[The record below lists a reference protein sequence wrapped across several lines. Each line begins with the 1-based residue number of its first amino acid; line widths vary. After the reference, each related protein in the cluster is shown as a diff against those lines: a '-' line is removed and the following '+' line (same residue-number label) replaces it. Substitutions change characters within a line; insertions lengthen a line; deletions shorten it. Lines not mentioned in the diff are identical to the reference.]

1 MINRSTTHRELRT
14 IAGGIAAG
22 VGCPYL
28 ALRFGV
34 PDPEVP
40 PPPRTPRLPAAAMI
54 EVLE

>member
-40 PPPRTPRLPAAAMI
+40 PPPAHAAVARGGNDRSA
-54 EVLE
+54 